1 MAHGA
6 GTHETPDGQATDLE
20 QLTAAMSGPA
30 QDEIED
36 VLQRLLAARRPLAD
50 LFDQAPPPSRRR
62 PRRAEVVTYRVRID
76 LKGTRPPLW
85 RRLEP
90 VRLAAGP
97 RWRRRNQADRSRGV
111 FGELAR
117 QPLGG
122 GLGATT
128 IGRSAT
134 GTSSSRSIAS
144 ASGDPCSSSH
154 LDASRLRA
162 RTSSSRRVPAS
173 NRDPKVGL
181 FSRLSRAEV
190 QRNARKAARTS
201 STNAAGC
208 SNAAKW
214 PPLAGSFQ

>member
-117 QPLGG
+117 RMGTTQSSIARIEGGGSLPSLDMLARLAHATGSPLRIAAPGVTDIDLGG
-122 GLGATT
+122 
-128 IGRSAT
+128 
-134 GTSSSRSIAS
+134 
-144 ASGDPCSSSH
+144 
-154 LDASRLRA
+154 
-162 RTSSSRRVPAS
+162 
-173 NRDPKVGL
+173 
-181 FSRLSRAEV
+181 
-190 QRNARKAARTS
+190 AA
-201 STNAAGC
+201 
-208 SNAAKW
+208 
-214 PPLAGSFQ
+214 